1 MKKTVLIGFLTFIG
15 LIANACPVCDK
26 QQPKVLRGITH
37 GTGPDSQW
45 DYVIIAITVIIVLLS
60 LFYSVKWILRPGEKS
75 ANHIKNLIIN
85 FE

>member
-1 MKKTVLIGFLTFIG
+1 MKKTVLIGFLTIIG

-45 DYVIIAITVIIVLLS
+45 DYVIIAITVLIVLLS

-75 ANHIKNLIIN
+75 ESHIKNLIIN
-85 FE
+85 LE